1 MDLRPY
7 IRDIP
12 DFPKPGILFRDLCPL
27 VGNPDALRE
36 TIDELAAPWR
46 AAGITKV
53 VGIESRGF
61 IFGASVAYR
70 IGAGFALVRKP
81 GKLPGRTNRAAY
93 ALEYGHDSL
102 EIHQD
107 GLTKR
112 DRVLVVDD
120 LLATGGTMAATLE
133 LVRGLGAEVA
143 GCGFVVELTGLSGRS
158 RLGKTRVETLLRL
171 P

>member
-46 AAGITKV
+46 AEGITKV

-61 IFGASVAYR
+61 IFGGSVAYR
-70 IGAGFALVRKP
+70 LGAGFALVRKP
-81 GKLPGRTNRAAY
+81 GKLPGKTVRAAY
-93 ALEYGHDSL
+93 KLEYGNDSL
-102 EIHQD
+102 EIHED
-107 GLTKR
+107 GLSKR
-112 DRVLVVDD
+112 DRVLVIDD

-133 LVRGLGAEVA
+133 LVRGRGAGVA
-143 GCGFVVELTGLSGRS
+143 GCGFVVELEGLKGRS

-171 P
+171 S

>member
-1 MDLRPY
+1 MDLRAHV
-7 IRDIP
+7 RDVP

-36 TIDELAAPWR
+36 TVDLLAAPWR

-61 IFGASVAYR
+61 IFGAPVAYR
-70 IGAGFALVRKP
+70 LGAGFVLVRKP
-81 GKLPGRTNRAAY
+81 GKLPGPTNRAEY
-93 ALEYGHDSL
+93 ALEYGKDSL
-102 EIHQD
+102 EIHRD
-107 GLTKR
+107 GLGRR

-120 LLATGGTMAATLE
+120 VIATGGTMAATLE
-133 LVRGLGAEVA
+133 LVRGLGATVA
-143 GCGFVVELTGLSGRS
+143 GCSFVVELKGLEGRA
-158 RLGKTRVETLLRL
+158 RLGKTRVEALLVY